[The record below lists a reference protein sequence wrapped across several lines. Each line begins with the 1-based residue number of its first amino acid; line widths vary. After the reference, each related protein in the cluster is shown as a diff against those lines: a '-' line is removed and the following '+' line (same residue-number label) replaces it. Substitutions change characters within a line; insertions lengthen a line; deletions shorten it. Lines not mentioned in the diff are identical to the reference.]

1 MKKQEIIDLVKN
13 SEGKNETFPLAQLA
27 KLKEVATV
35 YLEMNRET
43 DEYFYRVYIKELVNK
58 DFDINII
65 TENKWKVSEDEQNL
79 VLTL

>member
-43 DEYFYRVYIKELVNK
+43 DEYFYRVYIKELINK

-65 TENKWKVSEDEQNL
+65 NENRWKVSEDEQNL

>member
-13 SEGKNETFPLAQLA
+13 SEVKNETFPLAQLA